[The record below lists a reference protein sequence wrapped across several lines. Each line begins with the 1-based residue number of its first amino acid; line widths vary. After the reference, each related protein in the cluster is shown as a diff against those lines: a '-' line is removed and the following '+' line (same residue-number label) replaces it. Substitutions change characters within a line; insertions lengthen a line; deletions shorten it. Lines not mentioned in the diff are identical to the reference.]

1 MFNSHLFVSHYLIN
15 YTFVTEKLGA
25 GYGLFTVLQ
34 HLYTKYLAHIHC
46 MRSISLIL
54 KQFSKTVLL
63 LAGLSVLGFSAQAQA
78 AQAAATPATAAAA
91 PATSGAGDAAKGEA
105 IFKAKCTT
113 CHKVDVKLVGPAL
126 GSTISSETDDKWLT
140 KWIQNN
146 QALISAKDPKA
157 LKIYNEYN
165 QQGMT
170 VFADLSDG
178 DVSNIIAYV
187 RDEYKKEQSA
197 PKTAVLPGATDNG
210 PSDVMVYGLI
220 AVIVIAL
227 IVILVLNRV
236 IGTLE
241 RLVTNKKPL
250 TAEEELALAVVE
262 GGESKGSILF
272 KRILKDKK
280 LVFFIL
286 LCGTIACG
294 SWTWVTLWNTN
305 VHTGYQPV
313 QPIKFPHDLHA
324 GVMKIDC
331 QYCHSGAYKSKNASI
346 PSLNV
351 CMNCHKVVKTESEE
365 IHKIYYALGYDPATS
380 KYDSTKMHPIQ
391 WIRIHNLPDFAY
403 FNHSQHVKV
412 GKIKCQQCH
421 GPIQEMKEVYQ
432 YSPLTM
438 KWCIQCHKRTEV
450 DHKGNAYYDK
460 LLSVH
465 ELLKKNGKVT
475 EAMMG
480 GIECGKCHY

>member
-1 MFNSHLFVSHYLIN
+1 MLV
-15 YTFVTEKLGA
+15 
-25 GYGLFTVLQ
+25 
-34 HLYTKYLAHIHC
+34 
-46 MRSISLIL
+46 
-54 KQFSKTVLL
+54 
-63 LAGLSVLGFSAQAQA
+63 AGLAICGFSAYAQ
-78 AQAAATPATAAAA
+78 
-91 PATSGAGDAAKGEA
+91 GDASKGEA
-105 IFKAKCTT
+105 IFKSKCTT
-113 CHKVDVKLVGPAL
+113 CHKLDQRLIGPAL
-126 GSTISSETDDKWLT
+126 GPQLESETDDKWLT

-165 QQGMT
+165 QSGMT

-178 DVSNIIAYV
+178 DVANIITYV
-187 RDEYKKEQSA
+187 RTEYKKE
-197 PKTAVLPGATDNG
+197 KTATAAPGAATAKATESG
-210 PSDVMVYGLI
+210 PSDLVIFGLI
-220 AVIVIAL
+220 GVIVIAF
-227 IVILVLNRV
+227 IVILVLNKV

-241 RLVTNKKPL
+241 NLLLKRQGLPLEVEVVETGVPADRYAFAKKLIKNKK
-250 TAEEELALAVVE
+250 
-262 GGESKGSILF
+262 F
-272 KRILKDKK
+272 
-280 LVFFIL
+280 VFFVI
-286 LCGTIACG
+286 LCGTIFLG

-324 GVMKIDC
+324 GVMQINC
-331 QYCHSGAYKSKNASI
+331 QYCHSGAYKSKNATI

-351 CMNCHKVVKTESEE
+351 CMNCHKVVKTESPE
-365 IHKIYYALGYDPATS
+365 IHKIYDALGYDPATQ
-380 KYDSTKMHPIQ
+380 KYDSTKTHPMQ

-412 GKIKCQQCH
+412 QGLRCQTCH
-421 GPIQEMKEVYQ
+421 GPVETMKEVYQ

-450 DHKGNAYYDK
+450 NIKGNAYYEK
-460 LLSVH
+460 MEQVH
-465 ELLKKNGKVT
+465 DLIRKGGKVT